1 MKAKRVGALLLSAV
15 LTVSL
20 LSGCSSRS
28 QVTEDMIPTVT
39 DLQEDSGEEV
49 AEASVIGLS
58 MNKSYVA
65 ELTRLDGDN
74 TEKAKVSAKEIQVVL
89 KATSLDK
96 DLKVQIVNKATGKV
110 IAGTAFEVTVK
121 DSENK
126 TESFTDKDKDGII
139 YVKSMTPGK
148 MQDFHEGVRRLRG
161 TG

>member
-20 LSGCSSRS
+20 LGGCSSRS

-74 TEKAKVSAKEIQVVL
+74 TEMASVDAKEVPVVL
-89 KATSLDK
+89 KATSIAK
-96 DLKVQIVNKATGKV
+96 DLKVKIVNKRNRKGYYRNCV
-110 IAGTAFEVTVK
+110 
-121 DSENK
+121 
-126 TESFTDKDKDGII
+126 
-139 YVKSMTPGK
+139 
-148 MQDFHEGVRRLRG
+148 
-161 TG
+161 